1 MLVYADGFS
10 PWKMTM
16 TYCTKYEDLVSNYK
30 YIVSRLEATVT
41 RRWSIDEKHS
51 VSSIKLHVLT
61 LSHADRRGRMTS
73 CRSWIRCCWS
83 PSLEESAGQTAD
95 CSKLGD
101 QQQRIHDRQD
111 VNLLIWGRTTWSCL
125 TSDDRSWQRS
135 WQLRTGSHMWG
146 TVVADCKQPY
156 KVAQQAWIPL
166 AVARVANVA
175 IG

>member
-83 PSLEESAGQTAD
+83 PSLEESPPGRLQTVPN
-95 CSKLGD
+95 SG
-101 QQQRIHDRQD
+101 
-111 VNLLIWGRTTWSCL
+111 
-125 TSDDRSWQRS
+125 TSSNEF
-135 WQLRTGSHMWG
+135 T
-146 TVVADCKQPY
+146 
-156 KVAQQAWIPL
+156 
-166 AVARVANVA
+166 
-175 IG
+175 IGKTSTC